1 MGPAFGEVP
10 GALAWIGT
18 AIGVVGYFSVA
29 VADALVIEAM
39 RRLSAAE
46 VVADTDVYIVLATS
60 MSLVVFRQRTQWQ
73 QRAVAAGVVCAGLA
87 CIGVG
92 RAGDD
97 AVDGLIGH
105 APEYGEGVAVVER
118 HTVVGVVGL
127 AHDASSPKLRTPWL
141 RRRAAASQ

>member
-39 RRLSAAE
+39 RRLSTAE

-60 MSLVVFRQRTQWQ
+60 MSLVVFRQRTRWQ
-73 QRAVAAGVVCAGLA
+73 KRAVAAGVVFAGPA

-92 RAGDD
+92 RG
-97 AVDGLIGH
+97 
-105 APEYGEGVAVVER
+105 
-118 HTVVGVVGL
+118 
-127 AHDASSPKLRTPWL
+127 SSRPTQPWAL
-141 RRRAAASQ
+141 VRSRAAPGPPCASLAAPHRSAA

>member
-18 AIGVVGYFSVA
+18 AIGVDGYFSVA

-39 RRLSAAE
+39 RTLSAAE
-46 VVADTDVYIVLATS
+46 VVADTNAYIVLATA

-73 QRAVAAGVVCAGLA
+73 ERAVAAGAVCSGLA

-92 RAGDD
+92 RS
-97 AVDGLIGH
+97 L
-105 APEYGEGVAVVER
+105 
-118 HTVVGVVGL
+118 
-127 AHDASSPKLRTPWL
+127 
-141 RRRAAASQ
+141 

>member
-39 RRLSAAE
+39 RTLSAAE
-46 VVADTDVYIVLATS
+46 VVADTNAYIVLATA

-73 QRAVAAGVVCAGLA
+73 QRAVAAG
-87 CIGVG
+87 
-92 RAGDD
+92 
-97 AVDGLIGH
+97 
-105 APEYGEGVAVVER
+105 
-118 HTVVGVVGL
+118 
-127 AHDASSPKLRTPWL
+127 
-141 RRRAAASQ
+141 

>member
-39 RRLSAAE
+39 RTLSAAE

-73 QRAVAAGVVCAGLA
+73 ERAVAAGVVCSGLA

-92 RAGDD
+92 RG
-97 AVDGLIGH
+97 
-105 APEYGEGVAVVER
+105 
-118 HTVVGVVGL
+118 
-127 AHDASSPKLRTPWL
+127 SSRPTQPWAL
-141 RRRAAASQ
+141 VRFRAAPGPPCASLAAPHRSAA

>member
-39 RRLSAAE
+39 RTLSAAE
-46 VVADTDVYIVLATS
+46 VVADTNAYIVLATA

-73 QRAVAAGVVCAGLA
+73 ERAVAAGVVCSGLA

-92 RAGDD
+92 RS
-97 AVDGLIGH
+97 L
-105 APEYGEGVAVVER
+105 
-118 HTVVGVVGL
+118 
-127 AHDASSPKLRTPWL
+127 
-141 RRRAAASQ
+141 

>member
-39 RRLSAAE
+39 RTLSAAE
-46 VVADTDVYIVLATS
+46 VVADTNAYIVLATA

-92 RAGDD
+92 RA
-97 AVDGLIGH
+97 L
-105 APEYGEGVAVVER
+105 
-118 HTVVGVVGL
+118 
-127 AHDASSPKLRTPWL
+127 
-141 RRRAAASQ
+141 

>member
-46 VVADTDVYIVLATS
+46 VVADTNAYIVLATA
-60 MSLVVFRQRTQWQ
+60 MSLVVFRQRMQWQ
-73 QRAVAAGVVCAGLA
+73 ERAVAAGVVCSGLA

-92 RAGDD
+92 RS
-97 AVDGLIGH
+97 L
-105 APEYGEGVAVVER
+105 
-118 HTVVGVVGL
+118 
-127 AHDASSPKLRTPWL
+127 
-141 RRRAAASQ
+141 

>member
-73 QRAVAAGVVCAGLA
+73 QRAVAAGVVFAGLA

-92 RAGDD
+92 RG
-97 AVDGLIGH
+97 
-105 APEYGEGVAVVER
+105 
-118 HTVVGVVGL
+118 
-127 AHDASSPKLRTPWL
+127 SSRPT
-141 RRRAAASQ
+141 